1 MQWQWEQ
8 VKWMFVGMWSIDQ
21 NKWYH
26 DDDTNA
32 KLRGKRQQKNK
43 DWEPDSNELG
53 TCFIFV
59 PTLET
64 RTGPEPPTVIF
75 EDSHNS
81 YLAKAIAQW
90 GKIHFDWVFIIFF
103 LSCKICDFL

>member
-1 MQWQWEQ
+1 MTIALNLNIFR
-8 VKWMFVGMWSIDQ
+8 VKQDYLAYSIVHSVW
-21 NKWYH
+21 K
-26 DDDTNA
+26 
-32 KLRGKRQQKNK
+32 KNFFSCFTHK
-43 DWEPDSNELG
+43 NEDWEPDSNELG

-90 GKIHFDWVFIIFF
+90 GKIHFDWAFII
-103 LSCKICDFL
+103 

>member
-1 MQWQWEQ
+1 MTIALNLNIFK
-8 VKWMFVGMWSIDQ
+8 VKQDYLAYSIVHSVWKLCFLVGLLIR
-21 NKWYH
+21 NE
-26 DDDTNA
+26 N
-32 KLRGKRQQKNK
+32 
-43 DWEPDSNELG
+43 WEPNSNELG

-90 GKIHFDWVFIIFF
+90 GKIHFDWAFII
-103 LSCKICDFL
+103 

>member
-1 MQWQWEQ
+1 MKIE
-8 VKWMFVGMWSIDQ
+8 
-21 NKWYH
+21 N
-26 DDDTNA
+26 
-32 KLRGKRQQKNK
+32 
-43 DWEPDSNELG
+43 PNELG

-90 GKIHFDWVFIIFF
+90 GKIHYY
-103 LSCKICDFL
+103 